1 MVRIEDDE
9 GDEAPLGYEGE
20 VAVQSPGLT
29 NGYTDMPDLNEHV
42 FRDGYFVTGDLGRL
56 DEEGR
61 LTITGRKKLLIE
73 VGGYKVDPIEVED
86 VVSAHPK
93 VGEAVVVGVQG
104 KVAGEELVKAVVVP
118 TDEVEERE
126 LIAFCQERL
135 ANYKVPQVVEF
146 REEIPKSP
154 LGKILRKYLI

>member
-1 MVRIEDDE
+1 VLIEDDE
-9 GDEAPLGYEGE
+9 GEAVEPGTVGE
-20 VAVQSPGLT
+20 IAVQSPGLT
-29 NGYTDMPDLNEHV
+29 SGYADLPDLNRDA
-42 FRDGYFVTGDLGRL
+42 FRDGFFRSGDLGKL
-56 DEEGR
+56 DDDGR

-86 VVSAHPK
+86 VVGAHPS
-93 VGEAVVVGVQG
+93 VAEAVVVGVET
-104 KVAGEELVKAVVVP
+104 KVQGEEVVKAVVVP
-118 TDEVEERE
+118 KAEVEEGD
-126 LIAFCQERL
+126 LIGFCQQRL